1 MKKILDVEKSNI
13 RAALEEA
20 EVSDLPAVDILPS
33 VHHLI
38 TSITFNISTNQGS
51 LEHEESKTVRFQMEL
66 QQIRTEIER
75 KIAEKDEE
83 MDNFRYHSNS
93 LSLLTAATKLKQLKL
108 WCPPVGGATSAPWR
122 PCKPVWRQRFVVAV
136 RQFV

>member
-20 EVSDLPAVDILPS
+20 EVSDLPAVES
-33 VHHLI
+33 VHHLDCL

-93 LSLLTAATKLKQLKL
+93 LSLLTAATKLKQLKIC
-108 WCPPVGGATSAPWR
+108 CPPVGGATSAPWR

-136 RQFV
+136 RRFV